1 MCVTHTCDCVQ
12 LTVCV
17 CVTHTCD
24 CVQLTVCERVCD
36 TYTTFSLTQFG
47 SVISLGTVT
56 KRSMNEAEPCRIDP
70 HWDLLTEPGQHGSV
84 RSFGECEHFYNRA
97 NCFQSDERA
106 TDGVC
111 VCVCDTAAGGDP

>member
-1 MCVTHTCDCVQ
+1 M
-12 LTVCV
+12 TVCNSLSV
-17 CVTHTCD
+17 DCGCVWS
-24 CVQLTVCERVCD
+24 CVWHLTVCERVCD

>member
-1 MCVTHTCDCVQ
+1 M
-12 LTVCV
+12 CV
-17 CVTHTCD
+17 CVAH
-24 CVQLTVCERVCD
+24 

-70 HWDLLTEPGQHGSV
+70 HWDLLTEPGQASTVRFGRSASV
-84 RSFGECEHFYNRA
+84 NTSITGRA

-106 TDGVC
+106 TDCVC
-111 VCVCDTAAGGDP
+111 VCVTQLQEVIHEASGGVRIYKGEAH